1 MHLSFSLHVSLRS
14 QDKHRNQFAPCSFL
28 LGCLHQGPWTYPL
41 RPCYSRHLEGIWS
54 VVPSHSLHPQPQG
67 GVRADRGSAK
77 VCMWQTPSGGTF
89 IGKAQAD
96 CLPFS
101 AGSEMNATSA
111 SQGPLLARPSL
122 SRRAPERGSPQELV
136 AAPCLPL
143 LRSISQPGREV
154 ITLSILFILKFLK
167 VRVNS
172 LSFDQ

>member
-89 IGKAQAD
+89 IEKAQAD

-143 LRSISQPGREV
+143 LRSISQPNLTWKGGNNPKYL
-154 ITLSILFILKFLK
+154 IYFK
-167 VRVNS
+167 VFKS
-172 LSFDQ
+172 KGQ